1 MHIPVHPFAHMT
13 NPSCNTFQTYL
24 QIFLVVT
31 QVLVG
36 SESPHLRGDMQFK
49 KNYQRPIGNLV
60 MRTSAIYERSRFIRI
75 TLTITV
81 MITIGTGI
89 VGELSFLYEQ
99 MLMQCLQVVCDW
111 LHNWEL

>member
-49 KNYQRPIGNLV
+49 KKIINDL
-60 MRTSAIYERSRFIRI
+60 
-75 TLTITV
+75 
-81 MITIGTGI
+81 
-89 VGELSFLYEQ
+89 
-99 MLMQCLQVVCDW
+99 
-111 LHNWEL
+111 

>member
-1 MHIPVHPFAHMT
+1 MQFPVHPFAHKT

-36 SESPHLRGDMQFK
+36 SESSHLWGDMQFK
-49 KNYQRPIGNLV
+49 YSQRPIGNLV

-99 MLMQCLQVVCDW
+99 MLTQRLQVVCDW